1 MAKIKSKELKTKDK
15 SVDFI
20 LVVTVLIMLSLGIVM
35 VLSASSPSALA
46 ENGKSYTYVATQ
58 GFSAVLGLILMTI
71 ISKIDYRIYKK
82 FWKIAYIVT
91 ILLLLAVLIPG
102 IKGDSHGAV
111 RWIDLGFI
119 SFQPSEIAKIAL
131 VVFYAAYLTNVR
143 DKIGK
148 FWEGFLAPILL
159 LAPVLLILV
168 FVQSHLS
175 ASVLIV
181 LIVAIMMIMA
191 GSKLRYFITFG
202 SIGAIR
208 WRRSTLYTC
217 KIF

>member
-91 ILLLLAVLIPG
+91 ILLLLAVLIP
-102 IKGDSHGAV
+102 A
-111 RWIDLGFI
+111 W
-119 SFQPSEIAKIAL
+119 
-131 VVFYAAYLTNVR
+131 
-143 DKIGK
+143 
-148 FWEGFLAPILL
+148 
-159 LAPVLLILV
+159 
-168 FVQSHLS
+168 S
-175 ASVLIV
+175 ASSSITR
-181 LIVAIMMIMA
+181 I
-191 GSKLRYFITFG
+191 FICLCLFA
-202 SIGAIR
+202 SD
-208 WRRSTLYTC
+208 C
-217 KIF
+217 NH